1 MNCLPSSPARNW
13 WPLRA
18 ECTQAEPDAAALGA
32 VVPEGTSRAS
42 CLPYADGRTPVR
54 HIMTRFS
61 TTAPTTRQGGRVLCR
76 SMAVRRFAVF
86 LFSLCALRAL
96 PGLAAALL
104 CVLAASGYA
113 RADNWQASLYN
124 EGLPSHLVAVDKNR
138 QTFMFFEKKSPLK
151 LRYTYPCTTGQLTGD
166 KKVLNDLRTPEGVYF
181 VEYKIA
187 SGLDFKEYGGIAYTL
202 NYPNPVDKLR
212 GKTGHGIWIHS
223 KGLGIEPLSTRGCVA
238 IGLKE
243 IDEVGPSLVPGTA
256 VVLAERLDETTVP
269 QPDNGTARE
278 LRRLMQAWSNAWAG
292 RSSRM
297 FEFYDADAYSK
308 AMPESFAAFRLNK
321 ERLFKILSFIKIY
334 NRKIHVLEGPGYW
347 VTWSEQFYTAS
358 NLSTEGVRRLY
369 WQRGDDKKFRIVGME
384 WSPRDLGMRA
394 AYQKGQLVAEAPL
407 QTASDADSEA
417 PLPPRLDMPESA
429 GDGTE
434 VVAASAADGSKAG
447 GKASA
452 EAAAPGKSV
461 ALSEPLVP
469 RRMQA
474 PPPAEVNWGARPAME
489 DSARVAAE
497 QRAAEELAARQRAEE
512 ERAAAQRLAE
522 IRAAEERAAAV
533 KAEAE
538 RLAAEQA
545 AAEKA
550 AAEAEAQRLAQL
562 AAEKLAAE
570 KLAAERAAAKAEAER
585 LAAEKAAAE
594 KAAAEAEEQ
603 RLARSAAEKLAA
615 EKLVAEQLAAQRAAE
630 ELEAKKQ
637 AALAAQDLR
646 LTPEL
651 RTQLQQAVSGWNAA
665 LAARSPALADFY
677 DHARF
682 NREPG
687 APRGLSYNAAW
698 RELEKHLGAPWLRY
712 ISRKPSFEVQGKLAV
727 SRCEELV
734 AGPHG
739 LSEGV
744 RTLWWRKGD
753 NGDLRIVASQFQPD
767 ELGLAADYLDQVSG
781 AVSDA
786 IEGWR
791 KAWEAGNLDAY
802 MAYYTDSAVQQGRWG
817 AKNIRRQK
825 EGLWSRVQ
833 PTLVQLSGLRL
844 VADKAGIRADMG
856 QTYADSAGHS
866 DRGTKTL
873 LLQYDGKKWLI
884 TREDWT
890 AAPAAAPA
898 PGGGRP

>member
-18 ECTQAEPDAAALGA
+18 ELTQPEPDAAALGPA
-32 VVPEGTSRAS
+32 VSDGVSPAS
-42 CLPYADGRTPVR
+42 CLPRD
-54 HIMTRFS
+54 
-61 TTAPTTRQGGRVLCR
+61 GGRASAARVMARFCSATRRGGCALCGL
-76 SMAVRRFAVF
+76 AARRFAVV
-86 LFSLCALRAL
+86 LFSLFPQRVL

-243 IDEVGPSLVPGTA
+243 IDEVGPSLVPGTP
-256 VVLAERLDETTVP
+256 VVLAERLDETSVP

-278 LRRLMQAWSNAWAG
+278 LRRLMQAWSNAWAA

-297 FEFYDADAYSK
+297 FDFYDGDAYSK
-308 AMPESFAAFRLNK
+308 AMPESFAAFRMNK

-347 VTWSEQFYTAS
+347 VTWSEQFYAAS

-369 WQRGDDKKFRIVGME
+369 WQRGSDKKFRIVGME
-384 WSPRDLGMRA
+384 WAPRDLGMRA

-407 QTASDADSEA
+407 QMASDADSEA
-417 PLPPRLDMPESA
+417 PQPPRLDMPESA
-429 GDGTE
+429 ADGVET
-434 VVAASAADGSKAG
+434 VAANAADGSKAG
-447 GKASA
+447 GKPSA

-469 RRMQA
+469 RRMQT

-489 DSARVAAE
+489 DSAKLAAE
-497 QRAAEELAARQRAEE
+497 QRAAEELAAQQRAEE

-522 IRAAEERAAAV
+522 IRAAEERAAAE

-538 RLAAEQA
+538 RLAAEKA
-545 AAEKA
+545 AAAKA
-550 AAEAEAQRLAQL
+550 AAEAEEQRVAQL

-570 KLAAERAAAKAEAER
+570 KLAAAKAEAER
-585 LAAEKAAAE
+585 LAAEKAVAA

-603 RLARSAAEKLAA
+603 RVAQLAAEKMAAEKLAA
-615 EKLVAEQLAAQRAAE
+615 DQLAAQRAAQ
-630 ELEAKKQ
+630 ELEAQKQ
-637 AALAAQDLR
+637 AALAAQDLS

-651 RTQLQQAVSGWNAA
+651 RARLQQAVDGWNAA
-665 LAARSPALADFY
+665 LAARSPSLADFY

-753 NGDLRIVASQFQPD
+753 NGDLRIVASQFQPE
-767 ELGLAADYLDQVSG
+767 ELGLAADYLDQVGG

-786 IEGWR
+786 VEGWR

-802 MAYYTDSAVQQGRWG
+802 MAYYTDNAVQQGRWG

-825 EGLWSRVQ
+825 ADLWSRVQ

-844 VADKAGIRADMG
+844 VADKTGIRADMG

-884 TREDWT
+884 AREDWT
-890 AAPAAAPA
+890 AAPAAASA

>member
-18 ECTQAEPDAAALGA
+18 ESIQAQAEIAASGAAVPDG
-32 VVPEGTSRAS
+32 VSRVFFLLHAK
-42 CLPYADGRTPVR
+42 G
-54 HIMTRFS
+54 F
-61 TTAPTTRQGGRVLCR
+61 APAGHAMARSFVTTRQGGHAVFN
-76 SMAVRRFAVF
+76 SMALRHFAVF
-86 LFSLCALRAL
+86 LFSFFALRVL
-96 PGLAAALL
+96 PGLAAAFLYI
-104 CVLAASGYA
+104 LAASGYA
-113 RADNWQASLYN
+113 HADNWQASLYN

-166 KKVLNDLRTPEGVYF
+166 KKVLNDLRTPEGIYF

-187 SGLDFKEYGGIAYTL
+187 NGLDFKEYGGIAYTL

-243 IDEVGPSLVPGTA
+243 IDEVGPNLVPGTA
-256 VVLAERLDETTVP
+256 VVLAERLDETVMP

-292 RSSRM
+292 RSAKM
-297 FEFYDADAYSK
+297 FEFYDANAYSK
-308 AMPESFAAFRLNK
+308 TMPESFAAFKLNK
-321 ERLFKILSFIKIY
+321 ERLFKILSFVKIY
-334 NRKIHVLEGPGYW
+334 NRKIYVLEGPGYW
-347 VTWSEQFYTAS
+347 VTWSEQLYTAS

-384 WSPRDLGMRA
+384 WAPRDLGMRA

-429 GDGTE
+429 
-434 VVAASAADGSKAG
+434 ADGVETLAANATQGDKTA
-447 GKASA
+447 GKATA
-452 EAAAPGKSV
+452 EGVAPGKSV

-489 DSARVAAE
+489 DSAKLAAE
-497 QRAAEELAARQRAEE
+497 QRASEEFSARQRAEE
-512 ERAAAQRLAE
+512 ERAQAQRLAE
-522 IRAAEERAAAV
+522 IRAGEERAAA
-533 KAEAE
+533 
-538 RLAAEQA
+538 Q
-545 AAEKA
+545 
-550 AAEAEAQRLAQL
+550 
-562 AAEKLAAE
+562 
-570 KLAAERAAAKAEAER
+570 KAEAER
-585 LAAEKAAAE
+585 LAAEKVAVEAEEQRLAQLAAAE
-594 KAAAEAEEQ
+594 RFAAEAEEQ
-603 RLARSAAEKLAA
+603 RLAQLAA
-615 EKLVAEQLAAQRAAE
+615 EKVAAEQLVAQRAAQ
-630 ELEAKKQ
+630 ELEAQKQ
-637 AALAAQDLR
+637 AILATQDLS

-651 RTQLQQAVSGWNAA
+651 RAQLQQVMSGWNAA
-665 LAARSPALADFY
+665 LAARSPSLADFY

-744 RTLWWRKGD
+744 RTLWWRRGD

-781 AVSDA
+781 AVSDT

-802 MAYYTDSAVQQGRWG
+802 TAYYADNAVQQGRWG

-844 VADKAGIRADMG
+844 VADKTGIRADMG
-856 QTYADSAGHS
+856 QTYADSSGNS

-873 LLQYDGKKWLI
+873 LMKYDGKKWLI
-884 TREDWT
+884 AREDW
-890 AAPAAAPA
+890 AAGSDASPA

>member
-18 ECTQAEPDAAALGA
+18 ELAQPESDAAAPGPA
-32 VVPEGTSRAS
+32 ASDGVSQASR
-42 CLPYADGRTPVR
+42 LPRAAGRATGVR
-54 HIMTRFS
+54 DMARLCS
-61 TTAPTTRQGGRVLCR
+61 TARRCGRAWCG
-76 SMAVRRFAVF
+76 MAAGRFAVF
-86 LFSLCALRAL
+86 LVSLFSQRVLT
-96 PGLAAALL
+96 GLAMALL
-104 CVLAASGYA
+104 CVFAASGHA

-166 KKVLNDLRTPEGVYF
+166 KKVLNDLRTPEGIYF

-243 IDEVGPSLVPGTA
+243 IDEVGPSLVPGTP

-278 LRRLMQAWSNAWAG
+278 LRRLMQAWSNAWAA
-292 RSSRM
+292 RSPKM
-297 FEFYDADAYSK
+297 FEFYDGDAYSK
-308 AMPESFAAFRLNK
+308 AMTESFAAFRLNK
-321 ERLFKILSFIKIY
+321 ERLFKILGFIKIY

-369 WQRGDDKKFRIVGME
+369 WQRGNDKKFRIVGME
-384 WSPRDLGMRA
+384 WAPRDLGMRA

-429 GDGTE
+429 ADGVE
-434 VVAASAADGSKAG
+434 AVAAAAADGSKSG
-447 GKASA
+447 GKSSA

-461 ALSEPLVP
+461 ALSDPLVP
-469 RRMQA
+469 RRMQT

-489 DSARVAAE
+489 DSAKFAAE

-512 ERAAAQRLAE
+512 ERAEAQRLAE
-522 IRAAEERAAAV
+522 IRAAEERVAAE

-538 RLAAEQA
+538 RLMAEKA
-545 AAEKA
+545 AAAKA
-550 AAEAEAQRLAQL
+550 AAEAEEQRLAQL

-570 KLAAERAAAKAEAER
+570 KLAAEKLAAAKAEAER
-585 LAAEKAAAE
+585 MAAEKAAAA

-603 RLARSAAEKLAA
+603 RLAQLAAEKLAA
-615 EKLVAEQLAAQRAAE
+615 EQLVAQHAAQEQAAQ
-630 ELEAKKQ
+630 KQ
-637 AALAAQDLR
+637 AALAAQDMS

-651 RTQLQQAVSGWNAA
+651 RARLQQAVNGWNAA
-665 LAARSPALADFY
+665 LAARSPSLADFY

-682 NREPG
+682 NREPD

-753 NGDLRIVASQFQPD
+753 NGDLRIVASQFQPE
-767 ELGLAADYLDQVSG
+767 ELGLAADYLDQVSE

-786 IEGWR
+786 VEGWR

-802 MAYYTDSAVQQGRWG
+802 MAYYTDNAVQQGRWG
-817 AKNIRRQK
+817 ARNIRRQK
-825 EGLWSRVQ
+825 ADLWSRVQ

-844 VADKAGIRADMG
+844 VADKTGIRADMG

-884 TREDWT
+884 AREDWA

>member
-308 AMPESFAAFRLNK
+308 AMPESFAAFRQNK

-429 GDGTE
+429 ADGTE

-570 KLAAERAAAKAEAER
+570 RAAAKAEAER

-603 RLARSAAEKLAA
+603 RLTQAAAEKLAA

-890 AAPAAAPA
+890 AAPAAASA

>member
-1 MNCLPSSPARNW
+1 MRNSVA
-13 WPLRA
+13 LR
-18 ECTQAEPDAAALGA
+18 
-32 VVPEGTSRAS
+32 R
-42 CLPYADGRTPVR
+42 
-54 HIMTRFS
+54 I
-61 TTAPTTRQGGRVLCR
+61 
-76 SMAVRRFAVF
+76 AVF

-166 KKVLNDLRTPEGVYF
+166 KKVLNDLRTPEGIYF

-256 VVLAERLDETTVP
+256 VVLAERLDETAMP

-292 RSSRM
+292 RSSKM
-297 FEFYDADAYSK
+297 FEFYDGDAYSK

-384 WSPRDLGMRA
+384 WTPRDLGMRA

-407 QTASDADSEA
+407 QTASDVDSEA

-429 GDGTE
+429 ADGAE
-434 VVAASAADGSKAG
+434 SVAANAAAG
-447 GKASA
+447 GKTTGKAPA

-489 DSARVAAE
+489 DSARFAAE
-497 QRAAEELAARQRAEE
+497 QRAAEELAAQQRAEE
-512 ERAAAQRLAE
+512 ERAEANRLAE
-522 IRAAEERAAAV
+522 IRAAEARAAAE

-570 KLAAERAAAKAEAER
+570 KLAAEKLAAERAAVKAEAER

-603 RLARSAAEKLAA
+603 RLAQLAAEKLAA

-637 AALAAQDLR
+637 AALAAQDLH

-651 RTQLQQAVSGWNAA
+651 RAQLQQAVSGWNAA

-802 MAYYTDSAVQQGRWG
+802 MACYTDSAVQQGRWG

-844 VADKAGIRADMG
+844 VADKTGIRADMG
-856 QTYADSAGHS
+856 QTYADSVGHS

-884 TREDWT
+884 AREDWT

-898 PGGGRP
+898 SGGGRP

>member
-1 MNCLPSSPARNW
+1 MFSS
-13 WPLRA
+13 
-18 ECTQAEPDAAALGA
+18 
-32 VVPEGTSRAS
+32 
-42 CLPYADGRTPVR
+42 
-54 HIMTRFS
+54 M
-61 TTAPTTRQGGRVLCR
+61 VL
-76 SMAVRRFAVF
+76 RRFAVF
-86 LFSLCALRAL
+86 LFSLLALRAL

-104 CVLAASGYA
+104 CVLASSGFA
-113 RADNWQASLYN
+113 HADNWQASLYN

-151 LRYTYPCTTGQLTGD
+151 IRYTYPCTTGQLTGD
-166 KKVLNDLRTPEGVYF
+166 KKVLNDLRTPEGIYF

-256 VVLAERLDETTVP
+256 VVLAERLDETVMP

-292 RSSRM
+292 RSGKM
-297 FEFYDADAYSK
+297 FEFYDGDAYTK
-308 AMPESFAAFRLNK
+308 AMPESFAAFKLNK
-321 ERLFKILSFIKIY
+321 ERLFKILSFVKIY

-347 VTWSEQFYTAS
+347 VTWSEQLYTAS

-384 WSPRDLGMRA
+384 WAPRDLGMRA

-429 GDGTE
+429 LEGVETL
-434 VVAASAADGSKAG
+434 AANAAQGGRTAEKAT
-447 GKASA
+447 A
-452 EAAAPGKSV
+452 EGVAPGKSV

-489 DSARVAAE
+489 DSAKLAAQ

-512 ERAAAQRLAE
+512 ERAQAQRLAE
-522 IRAAEERAAAV
+522 IRAAEERAAAQ

-538 RLAAEQA
+538 RLAAEQI

-550 AAEAEAQRLAQL
+550 AAAAAAEAEEQRLAQLAAEKL

-585 LAAEKAAAE
+585 LAAEKAAAQAAAQ
-594 KAAAEAEEQ
+594 AAAEAEEQ
-603 RLARSAAEKLAA
+603 RLAQLAA
-615 EKLVAEQLAAQRAAE
+615 EKNAAEKMAAEQFVAQRAAQ
-630 ELEAKKQ
+630 ELEAQKQ
-637 AALAAQDLR
+637 AVLAAQDLS

-651 RTQLQQAVSGWNAA
+651 RAQLQQAVSGWNAA
-665 LAARSPALADFY
+665 LAARSPSLADYY

-698 RELEKHLGAPWLRY
+698 RELERHLGAPWLRY

-744 RTLWWRKGD
+744 RTLWWRRGD

-767 ELGLAADYLDQVSG
+767 ELGLAADYLDQVGG

-802 MAYYTDSAVQQGRWG
+802 TAYYADNAVQQGRWG

-825 EGLWSRVQ
+825 EGLWARVQ

-844 VADKAGIRADMG
+844 VADKGGIRADMG
-856 QTYADSAGHS
+856 QTYADSGGNS

-873 LLQYDGKKWLI
+873 LMQYDGKKWLI
-884 TREDWT
+884 AREDWT
-890 AAPAAAPA
+890 ATLAAVPA